1 MWKSSLLTLLS
12 IFFLTFPE
20 KVSAFSVSETGLRE
34 AGAQSYG
41 TSLNL
46 DAGTFFGLFILR
58 PLFAISGLIFLILII
73 YAGILWMT
81 DRGDLDYVKKAK
93 SILVNSVIGLII
105 LLSAYAITNFV
116 LSTFSNQ
123 PIP

>member
-1 MWKSSLLTLLS
+1 MWKSSFLTLLS
-12 IFFLTFPE
+12 IFLLTLPE
-20 KVSAFSVSETGLRE
+20 KVSAFSVADTGLRE

-46 DAGTFFGLFILR
+46 DAGTFFGVFILR

-93 SILVNSVIGLII
+93 GILVNSVIGLII